1 MQLGPNERVHLMH
14 IAENPTAN
22 KFTIQIVYIIN
33 IYLLTTYLKWAL
45 KELRSLLTL
54 LSLFSDNNYSY
65 PWWGLVYCVIVL
77 LMCISRKIRLFLKI
91 KDFQSSLILLEPTW
105 KLGNLFCSYS
115 KFVYFRLV
123 FFWEYKSQNSFLLKT
138 YEFSL

>member
-1 MQLGPNERVHLMH
+1 MH

-91 KDFQSSLILLEPTW
+91 KDFQSSLILLKPTC
-105 KLGNLFCSYS
+105 KI
-115 KFVYFRLV
+115 
-123 FFWEYKSQNSFLLKT
+123 
-138 YEFSL
+138 